1 MFHRRRGRKFA
12 RSGKLVAI
20 ALDISQQKVL
30 QASLIKARES
40 AESADRI
47 KSMFVASMSHELR
60 TPLNSIIGF
69 LGVVL
74 QGMSGELN
82 VKQKDQLGRAYHSAK
97 HLLSLITDVIDI
109 SKIEAGFLQVH
120 IEPFEL
126 KPLLAEIEQ
135 ALEHIVAEKNLN
147 VTIDCDDGLQ
157 LQTDRKRLYQVILN
171 VASNAVKYTVK
182 GSVHIKAKLIQSK
195 HVKPLQQNDWL
206 MISVQDTGIGI
217 GEADLAQ
224 LFKPFERIDS
234 PLKIKTLGTGLGL
247 YLTRKILAQLLNGT
261 VEVQSELN
269 EGSLFTIKIPV
280 KISETV
286 IEQQTS
292 ILEESPIKE
301 LPS

>member
-1 MFHRRRGRKFA
+1 M
-12 RSGKLVAI
+12 
-20 ALDISQQKVL
+20 
-30 QASLIKARES
+30 
-40 AESADRI
+40 
-47 KSMFVASMSHELR
+47 
-60 TPLNSIIGF
+60 
-69 LGVVL
+69 
-74 QGMSGELN
+74 
-82 VKQKDQLGRAYHSAK
+82 
-97 HLLSLITDVIDI
+97 
-109 SKIEAGFLQVH
+109 
-120 IEPFEL
+120 
-126 KPLLAEIEQ
+126 
-135 ALEHIVAEKNLN
+135 
-147 VTIDCDDGLQ
+147 TIDCDDGLQ